1 MKPVADSAS
10 RLLFLLAVSLG
21 ACHHGSGQPSAGPIA
36 GSYGRVSGYVVGDTA
51 AFAPRLLNVDYQR
64 RQVTFEVNAPAHV
77 LLVSVIPGESAVPV
91 GALPDRTLAEAGP
104 HTVPVIAGQTVSP
117 PNVTWGSLDQQDYEQ
132 CVSRGQRRI
141 PKRQVVRTDSTGKV
155 VERSEEPY
163 DPHDEVEVERR
174 CETGVNN
181 QARSRTQSAA
191 AANRYLVLIASNM
204 PMMLDDVIRRFEQ
217 MRNIPTDVPS
227 VVTAVAAEL
236 YGDRK
241 GIWSAYYVRW

>member
-1 MKPVADSAS
+1 MKPIDASAP

-21 ACHHGSGQPSAGPIA
+21 ACHHGSGQRSAGPVD
-36 GSYGRVSGYVVGDTA
+36 GSYGPISGYVLGDTA
-51 AFAPRLLNVDYQR
+51 AFAPRLLDVDQKQR
-64 RQVTFEVNAPAHV
+64 KVTFEVNAPAHV

-91 GALPDRTLAEAGP
+91 GALPDQTLAEAGT
-104 HTVPVIAGQTVSP
+104 HTVPVIAGQTVAT
-117 PNVTWGSLDQQDYEQ
+117 PNLTWGSVDQQDYEQ

-155 VERSEEPY
+155 IERTDEPY
-163 DPHDEVEVERR
+163 DPREEVDVERG
-174 CETGVNN
+174 CEAGVNKR
-181 QARSRTQSAA
+181 AHARTQAASAP
-191 AANRYLVLIASNM
+191 NRYLVLMASNM
-204 PMMLDDVIRRFEQ
+204 PMMLADVIKRFEE
-217 MRNIPTDVPS
+217 MRNIPNDVPS